1 MARFTF
7 PGRGIVCCVW
17 IWFLLWFWFSFWSWF
32 WFCSWSHHITYSAV
46 NASISGYA
54 VSSKGPWVVPMGS
67 TECRQTNKLV
77 VHILHRTS
85 GLVTRAKIFHST
97 CLTQLEPVA
106 WGERSCHPI
115 ERFSMQ
121 IQLLLKMSIKNR
133 NWNVNNLMLLATFS
147 RVAFPPAS
155 CRKKIDHNSINA
167 QPKGRDKFKPC
178 SCYLSF

>member
-1 MARFTF
+1 LGLVSQGSSNSLAYQRDAGSCGSTHTYLH
-7 PGRGIVCCVW
+7 GSLHISRTRHCVCCVW

-106 WGERSCHPI
+106 RGERSFHPI

-121 IQLLLKMSIKNR
+121 IQLLRKMSIKNR
-133 NWNVNNLMLLATFS
+133 N
-147 RVAFPPAS
+147 
-155 CRKKIDHNSINA
+155 
-167 QPKGRDKFKPC
+167 
-178 SCYLSF
+178 